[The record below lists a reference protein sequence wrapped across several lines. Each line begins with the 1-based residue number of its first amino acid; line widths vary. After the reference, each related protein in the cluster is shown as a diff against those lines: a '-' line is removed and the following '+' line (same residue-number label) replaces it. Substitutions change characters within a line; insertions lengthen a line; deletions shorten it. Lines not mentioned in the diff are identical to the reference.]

1 MPQLI
6 VGAALAAGL
15 AATRPKGNK
24 NTTPVSAT
32 PPTPAPAPTV
42 PTPADVPAVTEADQV
57 TNAAASQSRTRRRR
71 SQADAQ
77 SLFDLGDTLS
87 GSTSLNT
94 NLFGK

>member
-24 NTTPVSAT
+24 NSNTISAT
-32 PPTPAPAPTV
+32 PPTPVAAPTV
-42 PTPADVPAVTEADQV
+42 PTPADVAPVTEADQV
-57 TNAAASQSRTRRRR
+57 TNAAAATSRSRRRR
-71 SQADAQ
+71 TDVQAQ

-87 GSTSLNT
+87 GDTSLNT